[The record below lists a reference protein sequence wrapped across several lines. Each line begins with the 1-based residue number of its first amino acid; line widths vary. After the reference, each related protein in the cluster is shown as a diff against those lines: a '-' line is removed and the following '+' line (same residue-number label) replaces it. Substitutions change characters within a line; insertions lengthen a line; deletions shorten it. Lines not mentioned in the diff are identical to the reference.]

1 MKKNICFI
9 STSRA
14 DFSYIINLINK
25 ISKINNFN
33 LDIILSGSHFSKSFG
48 NTYKDILKNKTYR
61 IHKIKFNFNKND
73 FKNLMNFSSEIF
85 KNLDKIFTRI
95 KPDCMVVLGD
105 RFEVT
110 LFCVAAILRKIKI
123 IHIGGGEKTF
133 GSADNYFRNAISQMS
148 DLHFVSTLKSKKNL
162 INIGLKKNNIHQI
175 GSLSIENIKKYNF
188 YSKNY
193 LEKKFKIKF
202 ARYTVLIVYH
212 PNTIKN
218 DTKKEINCILQ
229 SIDKLKNINFIFNS
243 PNFDEDSL
251 ELQKKINNFVNKK
264 KNCFFVNSFG
274 VKYYFSILKQVDLI
288 MGNSSSGIIEA
299 PSLGTYSLNLGERQ
313 KGREQSLT
321 ILNSNFDNNEILSN
335 INRSLNIVRKRL
347 NIVNPYYKSNSS
359 NLFTNQLIKYLN
371 KNEKTS

>member
-14 DFSYIINLINK
+14 DFSYIINLTNK
-25 ISKINNFN
+25 ISKINSFN

-48 NTYKDILKNKTYR
+48 NTYKDTLNNRKYR
-61 IHKIKFNFNKND
+61 IQKIKFNFKKND

-85 KNLDKIFTRI
+85 KNLDKIFIRT
-95 KPDCMVVLGD
+95 KPDCIVVLGD

-162 INIGLKKNNIHQI
+162 INIGIKKNNIHQI
-175 GSLSIENIKKYNF
+175 GSLSIENIHKYNF

-202 ARYTVLIVYH
+202 APYTILIVYH

-218 DTKKEINCILQ
+218 DTKKEIKCILK
-229 SIDKLKNINFIFNS
+229 SIDKFKNINFIFNS

-274 VKYYFSILKQVDLI
+274 IKYYFSI
-288 MGNSSSGIIEA
+288 
-299 PSLGTYSLNLGERQ
+299 
-313 KGREQSLT
+313 
-321 ILNSNFDNNEILSN
+321 
-335 INRSLNIVRKRL
+335 
-347 NIVNPYYKSNSS
+347 
-359 NLFTNQLIKYLN
+359 
-371 KNEKTS
+371 

>member
-1 MKKNICFI
+1 
-9 STSRA
+9 
-14 DFSYIINLINK
+14 
-25 ISKINNFN
+25 
-33 LDIILSGSHFSKSFG
+33 
-48 NTYKDILKNKTYR
+48 
-61 IHKIKFNFNKND
+61 
-73 FKNLMNFSSEIF
+73 
-85 KNLDKIFTRI
+85 
-95 KPDCMVVLGD
+95 
-105 RFEVT
+105 
-110 LFCVAAILRKIKI
+110 
-123 IHIGGGEKTF
+123 
-133 GSADNYFRNAISQMS
+133 
-148 DLHFVSTLKSKKNL
+148 
-162 INIGLKKNNIHQI
+162 
-175 GSLSIENIKKYNF
+175 
-188 YSKNY
+188 
-193 LEKKFKIKF
+193 
-202 ARYTVLIVYH
+202 H